1 MVLKAVSITSDGTF
15 TSVVFAIC
23 VESEISDISKPEQ
36 TKPKPSVYNVS
47 VVLDTTRGKWGN

>member
-23 VESEISDISKPEQ
+23 VEAEISKPEQ

-47 VVLDTTRGKWGN
+47 DVLDTTRGKWGN